1 MMETA
6 MLTPHRSTTLWRHM
20 PGLVVVAAS
29 AVLFSSAAHAQDKT
43 VYRCPG
49 NIYTDGLSQKEAAAK
64 GCKTLEGAP
73 VTVIQSTPPSQRRS
87 DANSAAR
94 SSGERVE
101 PADQRARDAD
111 KRRILE
117 DELRREKER
126 LAGLQKEYNNGEPE
140 RRGDERNYQKYLD
153 RVAELKASI
162 ERSQADVAALERE
175 IGKLPGSGG

>member
-1 MMETA
+1 
-6 MLTPHRSTTLWRHM
+6 MLTPHRSTTTWRCV
-20 PGLVVVAAS
+20 PGLLFAAVAALLL
-29 AVLFSSAAHAQDKT
+29 APAAHAQDKT

-49 NIYTDGLSQKEAAAK
+49 NIYTDGLTQKEAAAK

-73 VTVIQSTPPSQRRS
+73 VTVIQSQPPSRRS
-87 DANSAAR
+87 ESSNAAR
-94 SSGERVE
+94 SNGERVE

-126 LAGLQKEYNNGEPE
+126 LATLQKEYNNGEPE